1 MSATRLM
8 SPLRRTAAATADG
21 PGLGLT
27 LAVHVVIRAI
37 GLAALYVGGILNGS
51 SAYHALTR
59 WDGVWYGRIAEQGY
73 GYSHVSPD
81 GRLMSDQAFFPLYPL
96 AERAVS
102 AVTGLPAVQSGLAI
116 SAVSSVVAAAGIYR
130 VGAQLHDARTGF
142 MLVCL
147 WSSLPVSIVQSM
159 AYTESMF
166 TALAAWSIYGLLT
179 HRYVAAGALAALAGL
194 TRPMGVAV
202 VAAVVCAALLPAAQL
217 GRPGRTRAR
226 DPVLGALLA
235 PIGLVAYVGFVG
247 WSERRMFGYLDVANG
262 WGNEIDGG
270 KAKLAWT
277 LDLLGGDLLLG
288 VALLLGFALLGA
300 AVAHTALRGLPWPIF
315 VFTLTAVLMTSAMS
329 DYYGSMPRHLLPVF
343 SLLLWPSER
352 LVRLPDGRVALVLS
366 CLAVASSVY
375 GAVWL
380 YGSGP
385 P

>member
-1 MSATRLM
+1 
-8 SPLRRTAAATADG
+8 
-21 PGLGLT
+21 
-27 LAVHVVIRAI
+27 
-37 GLAALYVGGILNGS
+37 
-51 SAYHALTR
+51 
-59 WDGVWYGRIAEQGY
+59 
-73 GYSHVSPD
+73 
-81 GRLMSDQAFFPLYPL
+81 
-96 AERAVS
+96 
-102 AVTGLPAVQSGLAI
+102 
-116 SAVSSVVAAAGIYR
+116 
-130 VGAQLHDARTGF
+130 
-142 MLVCL
+142 
-147 WSSLPVSIVQSM
+147 
-159 AYTESMF
+159 
-166 TALAAWSIYGLLT
+166 
-179 HRYVAAGALAALAGL
+179 
-194 TRPMGVAV
+194 MGVAV

-315 VFTLTAVLMTSAMS
+315 VFTLTAVLMTLAMS

-366 CLAVASSVY
+366 CLVVASSVY